1 MLSGDIFYN
10 THAGLKYFMISFL
23 LLFLGCSGVMAK
35 NGNENDRESRHS
47 RTESKVIIK
56 PQNDDWWK
64 SEARE
69 MVREQ
74 IKNRGVS
81 DERVLEVMRKTPR
94 HKFVPERYKESA
106 YMDSPLP
113 IGEGQTISQPY
124 IVGLM
129 TSLLDIEGDEKVLEI
144 GTGSGYQAA
153 ILSQLAEEV
162 YTIEVIRELANMSEA
177 RLKKLN
183 YGNVHVKWGDGY
195 QGWPEHAPFDRIIVT
210 AAPDKI
216 PGELV
221 KQLKPGGKM
230 VLPVG
235 RNFQVLKVVRKTE
248 TGRIKKETVTGV
260 RFVPMVHP
268 DKPITPDDK

>member
-1 MLSGDIFYN
+1 MLSGEVFYN
-10 THAGLKYFMISFL
+10 THVKLKYFIVSFL
-23 LLFLGCSGVMAK
+23 LVFLCCSDVMAK
-35 NGNENDRESRHS
+35 NGNETDRGNRHS
-47 RTESKVIIK
+47 EIESKVVIK

-64 SEARE
+64 SKAKE

-81 DERVLEVMRKTPR
+81 DERVLEVMKKIPR

-129 TSLLDIEGDEKVLEI
+129 TSLLDIEGDGKVLEI

-162 YTIEVIRELANMSEA
+162 YTIEVIRELANMSKA
-177 RLKKLN
+177 RLKKLD
-183 YGNVHVKWGDGY
+183 YDNVHVKWGDGY
-195 QGWPEHAPFDRIIVT
+195 KGWPEHAPFDRIIVT

-216 PGELV
+216 PEELV

-230 VLPVG
+230 ILPVG
-235 RNFQVLKVVRKTE
+235 SNFQVLKVVRKTE
-248 TGRIKKETVTGV
+248 NGRIKKETVTGV

-268 DKPITPDDK
+268 DEPIPPDDK